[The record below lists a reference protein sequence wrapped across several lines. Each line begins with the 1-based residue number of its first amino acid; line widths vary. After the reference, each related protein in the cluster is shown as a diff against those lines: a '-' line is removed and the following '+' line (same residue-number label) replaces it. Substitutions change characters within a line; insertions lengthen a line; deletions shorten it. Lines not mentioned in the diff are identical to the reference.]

1 MEPEQTNNKTQKP
14 NQNTKQTK
22 PRQQTVRGFK
32 DELDEASSEF
42 ASTGSMCAI
51 ACLDSRGS

>member
-1 MEPEQTNNKTQKP
+1 MQKTKQMEPKQTNNKTQKP

-32 DELDEASSEF
+32 DELNEESSEF
-42 ASTGSMCAI
+42 ASTGSMCVQ
-51 ACLDSRGS
+51 